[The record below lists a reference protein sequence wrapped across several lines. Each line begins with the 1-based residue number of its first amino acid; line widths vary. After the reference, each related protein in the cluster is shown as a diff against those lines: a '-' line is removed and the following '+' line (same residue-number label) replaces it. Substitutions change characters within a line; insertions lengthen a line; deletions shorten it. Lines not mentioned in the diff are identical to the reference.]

1 MRKAIL
7 MTVVFVPVLAL
18 MAYAGQSYE
27 PYGEAYGY
35 GGDEAG
41 TGAYLGVDITD
52 ITKERLSALK
62 LKEEQGVEVTMV
74 DQDAPAGKAGVKEHD
89 VILAINGTSVES
101 GAQLRRVIR
110 ETPPGR
116 IISLNVSRDGQPLSL
131 KVQLADR
138 RKTMAW
144 GPKEKEFKF
153 AMPAVPPVPE
163 FDVPVS
169 VVVVHS
175 SMRSGL
181 MVENLTPQLGE
192 FFGVKNGG
200 GVLVRSVE
208 KGSRAEKAGI
218 RAGDVVVRVDKEG
231 VQDTSDFTRALR
243 ARGGNS
249 VTLGILRDKREQTLT
264 LTLPERKESGALLDG
279 ENESVEMPDIDVE
292 AFDGLE
298 DIQTQVARIQP
309 QVQIA
314 IEKSRRM
321 VEKSA
326 EDCANAAVIEE
337 QREEIQKQSDD
348 MKEEL
353 EEQREE
359 MIEQQQDLQEENI
372 QLRFSQQLPI

>member
-337 QREEIQKQSDD
+337 QREEIQKQSDE

-353 EEQREE
+353 EEQRE

>member
-101 GAQLRRVIR
+101 GAQLRRAIR

-337 QREEIQKQSDD
+337 QREEIQKQSDE

>member
-1 MRKAIL
+1 
-7 MTVVFVPVLAL
+7 
-18 MAYAGQSYE
+18 
-27 PYGEAYGY
+27 
-35 GGDEAG
+35 
-41 TGAYLGVDITD
+41 
-52 ITKERLSALK
+52 
-62 LKEEQGVEVTMV
+62 
-74 DQDAPAGKAGVKEHD
+74 
-89 VILAINGTSVES
+89 
-101 GAQLRRVIR
+101 
-110 ETPPGR
+110 
-116 IISLNVSRDGQPLSL
+116 L

-218 RAGDVVVRVDKEG
+218 RAGDVVVKVNNEG

-249 VTLGILRDKREQTLT
+249 VTLGIMRDKREQTLT
-264 LTLPERKESGALLDG
+264 LTLPERKESGALMDG
-279 ENESVEMPDIDVE
+279 ENETIEMPDIDVE

-309 QVQIA
+309 EVQLA
-314 IEKSRRM
+314 IEESKKI
-321 VEKSA
+321 VEDST
-326 EDCANAAVIEE
+326 EDCAKALEE
-337 QREEIQKQSDD
+337 QGKELQKQADE

-353 EEQREE
+353 ELQKEDLN
-359 MIEQQQDLQEENI
+359 EQQEIQEENI
-372 QLRFSQQLPI
+372 EIHFSPQLPI

>member
-1 MRKAIL
+1 
-7 MTVVFVPVLAL
+7 
-18 MAYAGQSYE
+18 
-27 PYGEAYGY
+27 
-35 GGDEAG
+35 
-41 TGAYLGVDITD
+41 
-52 ITKERLSALK
+52 
-62 LKEEQGVEVTMV
+62 
-74 DQDAPAGKAGVKEHD
+74 
-89 VILAINGTSVES
+89 
-101 GAQLRRVIR
+101 
-110 ETPPGR
+110 
-116 IISLNVSRDGQPLSL
+116 
-131 KVQLADR
+131 
-138 RKTMAW
+138 
-144 GPKEKEFKF
+144 
-153 AMPAVPPVPE
+153 
-163 FDVPVS
+163 
-169 VVVVHS
+169 
-175 SMRSGL
+175 